1 MNYLVNSRRSSP
13 VGWGMAVGMQKY
25 VGLDQVGQNSVGRE
39 PTPLPWPV
47 AAPLIAL
54 MSATLWLGLARL
66 VAWIL

>member
-1 MNYLVNSRRSSP
+1 
-13 VGWGMAVGMQKY
+13 MAVGMQKY